1 MSTIAYRDGVLAA
14 DSQVTDRGSRV
25 GATTK
30 CGELPGGHRWAFVGN
45 LQLMWTFAKWCERAL
60 ASTEEAPWDTNA
72 PTWTDGNDAIGI
84 LIFPDG
90 KVSEYEGR
98 GWLRTDAEFFAWG
111 SGRNIALGAM
121 AAGRSAAE
129 AVEIAC
135 GIDIYTSGPVTVLG
149 PTEAAQ
155 VVAA

>member
-1 MSTIAYRDGVLAA
+1 MSTIAYRDGILAA
-14 DSQVTDRGSRV
+14 DSQVTDQGSRV
-25 GATTK
+25 GSTTK

-60 ASTEEAPWDTNA
+60 ESAEEAPWDANA
-72 PTWTDGNDAIGI
+72 PSWTDNDAIGI

-121 AAGRSAAE
+121 AAGKSATE

-135 GIDIYTSGPVTVLG
+135 SIDVYSSGPVTTLR
-149 PTEAAQ
+149 AAE
-155 VVAA
+155 VAHANAA